1 MRPID
6 NYESW
11 AMQNAKKGTSII
23 SFKTTN
29 LLTGSA
35 NHYERIIK
43 TQHIAVVEGTIKKP
57 IATPAV
63 KVTFLDEPN
72 KERNERSK
80 EN

>member
-11 AMQNAKKGTSII
+11 AMQNAKKGTSIV

-43 TQHIAVVEGTIKKP
+43 TQRVIILEGTLTKP
-57 IATPAV
+57 IVTAAV
-63 KVTFLDEPN
+63 RVTFLDNPN
-72 KERNERSK
+72 K
-80 EN
+80 